1 MEISLHARN
10 LLNNYDLNKNV
21 KRVENDIICKNNKQ
35 DLKDILLS
43 VGDTH
48 LNSVENNIKQEY
60 INVVNEYIDTLKIE
74 GNNGWFLKNK
84 INNIINK
91 NRNNY
96 K

>member
-21 KRVENDIICKNNKQ
+21 KRVENDIICKNNRQ

-43 VGDTH
+43 VGDTY

-84 INNIINK
+84 INDIINK
-91 NRNNY
+91 NRNYY